1 VQQHYKRR
9 SDTEEHRRLPRRAP
23 RTTCVRAVAWRT
35 HGAPFARLWHL
46 SGLHMPS
53 LTHAIPPPPP
63 PPAPLPPSS
72 SSCIHTN
79 TASPSLCTHTYLHGP
94 ALASTPPSQPE
105 LGGNPMAL
113 TPCVRAPAW
122 RVPSG
127 YVAFLASWVTWGLTP
142 FRNPREGQRTHSTGL
157 VNQCTRAYIACL
169 PALVTGGRRP
179 AFTSGVVPGL
189 DLVPIDPRRRWRP
202 PSQPRQNQPGHRS
215 LSPNTP
221 IGHVWRSDLAQIRQ
235 WTQTQAPSAPRAA
248 IMGFWSS

>member
-53 LTHAIPPPPP
+53 LTHAIPPPPH

-105 LGGNPMAL
+105 LGGNPVTL

-122 RVPSG
+122 RASAEWLCGLPG
-127 YVAFLASWVTWGLTP
+127 FLGHLGLNTVQKP
-142 FRNPREGQRTHSTGL
+142 KGRAKNPLNGARQSMCPR
-157 VNQCTRAYIACL
+157 VYCL
-169 PALVTGGRRP
+169 P
-179 AFTSGVVPGL
+179 PG
-189 DLVPIDPRRRWRP
+189 
-202 PSQPRQNQPGHRS
+202 PGHRRPPTGFYFWGGARAGFS
-215 LSPNTP
+215 ANRPTTQVATP
-221 IGHVWRSDLAQIRQ
+221 FA
-235 WTQTQAPSAPRAA
+235 APSKPARAPVSKPQYSNWACLE
-248 IMGFWSS
+248 I